1 MCSFVKFIC
10 NYLKI
15 LFLLVNRRKLFY
27 VILVSFCLQMNMLL
41 PLNFKL
47 HIFRFLREGERVNM
61 LNARGSLMLWIK
73 VNLGK
78 SRVLF
83 VEGEFIFD
91 AVDKLIFDL
100 FFHLS
105 LRLYKEM
112 KAD

>member
-1 MCSFVKFIC
+1 
-10 NYLKI
+10 
-15 LFLLVNRRKLFY
+15 
-27 VILVSFCLQMNMLL
+27 
-41 PLNFKL
+41 
-47 HIFRFLREGERVNM
+47 M

-112 KAD
+112 KADWLTSLALLLLIVYRTLCGDIVLMSPIKSK